1 MRERDRKQSAY
12 FENVVITSMISS
24 FLNVWCGAVW
34 WYLNATKF
42 SHTIRVSVSIVLT
55 KKKRMKH

>member
-24 FLNVWCGAVW
+24 FLNVCMEFGVVPSGGISMQ
-34 WYLNATKF
+34 LNFPIQSALAF
-42 SHTIRVSVSIVLT
+42 RSC
-55 KKKRMKH
+55 